1 MIKEKHIDHAELMQ
15 LGKMLLLLTER
26 QRDTMD
32 SSLVTEVSKNLA
44 VVKGLPRAS

>member
-1 MIKEKHIDHAELMQ
+1 MTKTKHIDHAELVQ

-26 QRDTMD
+26 QQNTMD
-32 SSLVTEVSKNLA
+32 FSSLSEVIKSVP